1 MVLTPLLGIK
11 KHMLFEDS
19 MFNVDRSLNKGNTLK
34 EDPLVSNENEDR
46 HDPFEFPNDNW
57 KIMDPT
63 I

>member
-1 MVLTPLLGIK
+1 MLGPLLGTK
-11 KHMLFEDS
+11 KHRLFEDS
-19 MFNVDRSLNKGNTLK
+19 MFDVDKSLNKGNTLK
-34 EDPLVSNENEDR
+34 EDPLVSNEDEDQ

>member
-1 MVLTPLLGIK
+1 VLAPLLGTK
-11 KHMLFEDS
+11 KHRLFEDS
-19 MFNVDRSLNKGNTLK
+19 MFDVDKSLNKGNTLK
-34 EDPLVSNENEDR
+34 KYPLVSNEDEDH

>member
-1 MVLTPLLGIK
+1 VLGPLLGTK
-11 KHMLFEDS
+11 KHRLFEDS
-19 MFNVDRSLNKGNTLK
+19 MFDVDKSLNKGNTLK
-34 EDPLVSNENEDR
+34 EDPLVSNEDEDQ